1 MLDFLKGFNVKF
13 VFSLVILGSFCCGVG
28 MIAQA
33 IYERRQGNKLGTDLW
48 IGIGLALFGLGLWF
62 VADHLGYKDL

>member
-1 MLDFLKGFNVKF
+1 MLDFLKGFNWKF
-13 VFSLVILGSFCCGVG
+13 VFSLVILGSFCCGLG

-33 IYERRQGNKLGTDLW
+33 IYERKQGNRLGTDLW

-62 VADHLGYKDL
+62 FADHWGYKDL

>member
-1 MLDFLKGFNVKF
+1 MLDLLKGFNLKL

-33 IYERRQGNKLGTDLW
+33 IYERRQGGKIGIDFW
-48 IGIGLALFGLGLWF
+48 IGMGLTLFGLMLWF
-62 VADHLGYKDL
+62 VADHFGYKDL